1 MSKTIVLGITGTISS
16 GKSLVGKILEDKGV
30 PVIDTDKVV
39 HSLLQDDLK
48 TKSAIFETFGPAV
61 FAPMEG
67 DCASTQPVPPLLSN
81 ANLSNFAVDRKA
93 LGLQVFNDSSLKA
106 KLEAIVHPNVILRC
120 RKLIQDLQNS
130 LKDKPLPM
138 VAVLV
143 PLLFEAHLEKEYDQ
157 IWSVYTDE
165 EIIRERLKRR
175 DGLSDSEVEKR
186 LRAQLPQEE
195 KARRADQVIDN
206 SKSKEETEHQV
217 DVLLSKLQKSHRY
230 GQEK

>member
-16 GKSLVGKILEDKGV
+16 GKSLVGKILEAQGV

-61 FAPMEG
+61 FSAIESHG
-67 DCASTQPVPPLLSN
+67 SSETPPTKALCN
-81 ANLSNFAVDRKA
+81 ANLSHFSVDRKA
-93 LGLQVFNDSSLKA
+93 LGLQVFNDSALKA

-120 RKLIQDLQNS
+120 RKLIQDLQND
-130 LKDKPLPM
+130 LKNKPLPI

-143 PLLFEAHLEKEYDQ
+143 PLLFEARLEKEYDQ

-165 EIIRERLKRR
+165 KIIRERLKLR

-206 SKSKEETEHQV
+206 SKSKEETAHQV
-217 DVLLSKLQKSHRY
+217 EVLLSKLKKSHKDS
-230 GQEK
+230 Q

>member
-1 MSKTIVLGITGTISS
+1 
-16 GKSLVGKILEDKGV
+16 
-30 PVIDTDKVV
+30 
-39 HSLLQDDLK
+39 
-48 TKSAIFETFGPAV
+48 
-61 FAPMEG
+61 
-67 DCASTQPVPPLLSN
+67 
-81 ANLSNFAVDRKA
+81 
-93 LGLQVFNDSSLKA
+93 
-106 KLEAIVHPNVILRC
+106 
-120 RKLIQDLQNS
+120 
-130 LKDKPLPM
+130 M